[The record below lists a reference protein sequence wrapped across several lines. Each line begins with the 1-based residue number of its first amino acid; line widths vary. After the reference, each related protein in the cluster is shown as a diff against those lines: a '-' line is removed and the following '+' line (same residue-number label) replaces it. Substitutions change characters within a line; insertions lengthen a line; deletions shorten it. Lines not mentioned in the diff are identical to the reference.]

1 VVLFDT
7 SQTIGLHKAHNFALT
22 RLLVRKL
29 IAAAQPICRPFER
42 NAKTAAQKVTVYE
55 VRTDTR
61 STRTLSHFAFS
72 AVKVLLSALEN
83 WQTALKSVYAAIER
97 STDMS
102 EKEQPKHVYRVL
114 FHNQGQ
120 VYEVYAR
127 NIYQSDLYGFVEIE
141 DYTFGNRSQVLIDPS
156 EDRLRNEFEG
166 VQRSFIPMHAIVR
179 IDEVEKEG
187 VAKITDNKGDKVTPF
202 PIPIPRDTS

>member
-1 VVLFDT
+1 
-7 SQTIGLHKAHNFALT
+7 
-22 RLLVRKL
+22 
-29 IAAAQPICRPFER
+29 
-42 NAKTAAQKVTVYE
+42 
-55 VRTDTR
+55 
-61 STRTLSHFAFS
+61 
-72 AVKVLLSALEN
+72 
-83 WQTALKSVYAAIER
+83 
-97 STDMS
+97 MS
-102 EKEQPKHVYRVL
+102 EKEQPNHVYRVL

-141 DYTFGNRSQVLIDPS
+141 DYTFGNRSQMLIDPS

-187 VAKITDNKGDKVTPF
+187 VAKITDSKGDKVTPF
-202 PIPIPRDTS
+202 PIPVPRDTN